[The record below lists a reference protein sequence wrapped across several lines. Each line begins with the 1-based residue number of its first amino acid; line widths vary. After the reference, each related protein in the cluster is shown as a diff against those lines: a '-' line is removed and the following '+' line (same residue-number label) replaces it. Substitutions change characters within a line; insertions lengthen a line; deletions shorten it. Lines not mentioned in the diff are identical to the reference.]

1 MTKSHGSEAAFEI
14 LAKRRRE
21 LFDVAF
27 WGNPDDCDAALSVRA
42 TAYALMVYTDR
53 GEHMTEPIVRW
64 INSQRKSATGWG
76 STVDTMV
83 ATEALVLWSSRYCN
97 LCYGKEL

>member
-21 LFDVAF
+21 LFDVAY
-27 WGNPDDCDAALSVRA
+27 WGNPEDCDSALSVRA
-42 TAYALMVYTDR
+42 TAYALMVYTER

-64 INSQRKSATGWG
+64 INSQRKSAAGWG
-76 STVDTMV
+76 STVDTTI
-83 ATEALVLWSSRYCN
+83 ATEALVLWSAR
-97 LCYGKEL
+97 